1 MHITCLP
8 TYRPTYLCMYVWTYI
23 QTNRQIHIHTDRHA
37 DIVFKIGL
45 NPLVAQPVSFKS
57 KILESGLEM

>member
-8 TYRPTYLCMYVWTYI
+8 AYRPTYLCMYVWTYI
-23 QTNRQIHIHTDRHA
+23 QTNRQIYVHTDRHT

-45 NPLVAQPVSFKS
+45 NTLVAQPFSFKS

>member
-1 MHITCLP
+1 
-8 TYRPTYLCMYVWTYI
+8 MYVCMDIHTYI
-23 QTNRQIHIHTDRHA
+23 QTNRQIYVHTDRHT

-45 NPLVAQPVSFKS
+45 NTLVAQPFSFKS